1 VSTKEFDITGGNYS
15 TADVDT
21 ARSSNK
27 IFSMDG
33 NYSTLMWIHQNPPT
47 KDIALKEITVPLKR
61 ICENSPTK
69 D

>member
-1 VSTKEFDITGGNYS
+1 VSAEEFDITGGNYS

-33 NYSTLMWIHQNPPT
+33 NYSTVDVDTPKSSNTRQMMGYNIQH
-47 KDIALKEITVPLKR
+47 
-61 ICENSPTK
+61 
-69 D
+69 